1 MSAAPVPAGPPGAP
15 LLGHMVAFR
24 RDPLG
29 FLLRT
34 ARDYPGEVVRF
45 RQGLRD
51 VYLVKHPDLIKDVL
65 VTRQHDFSKSRA
77 LQWAK
82 LFLGEGL
89 LTSEGEFHTR
99 QRRLAQPAFH
109 RQRIGGYGA
118 DMVRRAVEARDRWA
132 AGDVLDLDVEMMRL
146 TLAIVSSSL
155 FGTDVGEAAREIR
168 EDLSTI
174 SSLFPRFSL
183 PLFGLVQKLPLP
195 SNARFDRA
203 VARLDGI
210 VHRLIAERRARGGDR
225 GDLLS
230 MLLLAQDE
238 EGDGGGMSD
247 RQLRDEV
254 VTLLLAG
261 HETTSNAL
269 TWTWYLLSQ
278 NPDVEARWREELR
291 TVLSG
296 RPPAFEDLPAL
307 KYTEMV
313 LAESMRIFP
322 PAWGIGR
329 RALRDVVLGGFPIPA
344 GSILA
349 LPPYVIHRDERFWPD
364 PLRFDPERFTAE
376 ARAARPRFAYFPF
389 GGGARSCIGE
399 SFAWMEGVL
408 LLAAIGQR
416 WRLRLAP
423 GHPVEPQA
431 LITLRPRYGMRMIVE
446 PAD

>member
-1 MSAAPVPAGPPGAP
+1 MSAAAVPAGPRGTP
-15 LLGHMVAFR
+15 LLGHLLAFR
-24 RDPLG
+24 KDPLG
-29 FLLRT
+29 FLVRM
-34 ARDYPGEVVRF
+34 ARDYPGEIVHF
-45 RQGLRD
+45 RQGPRD
-51 VYLVKHPDLIKDVL
+51 VFLVKHPDLVKDVL

-109 RQRIGGYGA
+109 RQRIGEYGA
-118 DMVRRAVEARDRWA
+118 DMVRRTVEARERWTE
-132 AGDVLDLDVEMMRL
+132 GEVIGLDVEMMRL
-146 TLAIVSSSL
+146 TLAVVSSSL
-155 FGTDVGEAAREIR
+155 FGKDVGASAGEIR
-168 EDLSTI
+168 EDLATI
-174 SSLFPRFSL
+174 ISLFPRFSL
-183 PLFGLVQKLPLP
+183 PFFGLIQKLPLP

-203 VARLDGI
+203 VTRLDGI
-210 VHRLIAERRARGGDR
+210 VHRLIAERRAGGGDR

-278 NPDVEARWREELR
+278 NPQAEARWREELR
-291 TVLSG
+291 SVLGG
-296 RPPAFEDLPAL
+296 RPPTFEDLPSL

-313 LAESMRIFP
+313 MAESMRLFP

-329 RALRDVVLGGFPIPA
+329 RALRDVELGGFRIPA
-344 GSILA
+344 GSVLV

-408 LLAAIGQR
+408 LLATVGQR
-416 WRLRLAP
+416 WRLRLLP
-423 GHPVEPQA
+423 GHLVEPQA
-431 LITLRPRYGMRMIVE
+431 LITLRPRYGMKMIVE
-446 PAD
+446 SAG

>member
-1 MSAAPVPAGPPGAP
+1 M
-15 LLGHMVAFR
+15 LAFR

-34 ARDYPGEVVRF
+34 ARDYPGDVVRF
-45 RQGLRD
+45 RQGPRD
-51 VYLVKHPDLIKDVL
+51 VYLVKHPDLVKDVL

-118 DMVRRAVEARDRWA
+118 DMVRRAVEARERWT

-146 TLAIVSSSL
+146 TLAIVSRSL
-155 FGTDVGEAAREIR
+155 FGTDVAVAAGEIR

-174 SSLFPRFSL
+174 ISLFPRFSL
-183 PLFGLVQKLPLP
+183 PLFGLIQKLPLP

-203 VARLDGI
+203 VGRLDGI
-210 VHRLIAERRARGGDR
+210 VHRLIAERRADGRDR

-238 EGDGGGMSD
+238 EGAGGGMSD

-278 NPDVEARWREELR
+278 NPGVEARWREEMR
-291 TVLSG
+291 TVLDG

-313 LAESMRIFP
+313 LAESMRLFP

-329 RALRDVVLGGFPIPA
+329 RALRDVTVGGFEIAA
-344 GSILA
+344 GAILA
-349 LPPYVIHRDERFWPD
+349 LSPYVVHRDERFWPD
-364 PLRFDPERFTAE
+364 PLRFDPERFAPE
-376 ARAARPRFAYFPF
+376 ARASRPRFAYFPF

-431 LITLRPRYGMRMIVE
+431 LITLRPRHGMRMTVE
-446 PAD
+446 PAA

>member
-1 MSAAPVPAGPPGAP
+1 MSAAALPAGPRGHP
-15 LLGHMVAFR
+15 LLGHLLAFR

-29 FLLRT
+29 FLVRT
-34 ARDYPGEVVRF
+34 ARDYSGEVVPF
-45 RQGLRD
+45 KQGPRR
-51 VYLVKHPDLIKDVL
+51 VFLVKHPDLVKDVL

-109 RQRIGGYGA
+109 RQRIGAYGA
-118 DMVRRAVEARDRWA
+118 DMVRRTVEARDRWTP
-132 AGDVLDLDVEMMRL
+132 GEVLDVDVEMMRL

-155 FGTDVGEAAREIR
+155 FGKDVAASAGEIR
-168 EDLSTI
+168 EDLATI
-174 SSLFPRFSL
+174 ISLFPRFSL
-183 PLFGLVQKLPLP
+183 PLFGLIQKLPLP

-203 VARLDGI
+203 VARLDRL
-210 VHRLIAERRARGGDR
+210 VHRLIAERRAGGGDS

-230 MLLLAQDE
+230 MLLHAQDE

-278 NPDVEARWREELR
+278 NEEAESRWREELR
-291 TVLSG
+291 SVLG
-296 RPPAFEDLPAL
+296 DRPPAFEDLPAL
-307 KYTEMV
+307 RYTEMV
-313 LAESMRIFP
+313 MAESMRLFP

-329 RALRDVVLGGFPIPA
+329 RALRDTSLGGFLIPK
-344 GSILA
+344 GSVLA

-376 ARAARPRFAYFPF
+376 ARAARPKFAYFPF
-389 GGGARSCIGE
+389 GGGARNCIGE

-408 LLAAIGQR
+408 LLATIGQR
-416 WRLRLAP
+416 WRLRLAA

-431 LITLRPRYGMRMIVE
+431 LITLRPRYGMKMVVE
-446 PAD
+446 AAG

>member
-1 MSAAPVPAGPPGAP
+1 M
-15 LLGHMVAFR
+15 LAFR

-45 RQGLRD
+45 RQGPRD

-118 DMVRRAVEARDRWA
+118 DMVRRAVEARERWT
-132 AGDVLDLDVEMMRL
+132 AGDVLDLDGEMMRL

-155 FGTDVGEAAREIR
+155 FGTDVAVAAGGIR

-174 SSLFPRFSL
+174 ISLFPRFSL
-183 PLFGLVQKLPLP
+183 PLFGLIQKLPLP

-203 VARLDGI
+203 VGRLDGI
-210 VHRLIAERRARGGDR
+210 VHRLIAERRADGGDR

-278 NPDVEARWREELR
+278 NPGVEARWREEMR
-291 TVLSG
+291 TVLDG
-296 RPPAFEDLPAL
+296 RPPASLDLPAL

-313 LAESMRIFP
+313 LAESMRLFP

-329 RALRDVVLGGFPIPA
+329 RALRDVTVGGFKVAA
-344 GSILA
+344 GAILA
-349 LPPYVIHRDERFWPD
+349 LSPYVVHRDERFWPD
-364 PLRFDPERFTAE
+364 PLRFDPERFTPE

-446 PAD
+446 PAA

>member
-1 MSAAPVPAGPPGAP
+1 MSAAPVPAGPKGAP
-15 LLGHMVAFR
+15 LLGHMLAFR

-34 ARDYPGEVVRF
+34 ARDYPGDVVRF
-45 RQGLRD
+45 RQGPRD
-51 VYLVKHPDLIKDVL
+51 VYLVKHPDLVKDVL

-118 DMVRRAVEARDRWA
+118 DMVRRAVEARERWT

-146 TLAIVSSSL
+146 TLAIVSRSL
-155 FGTDVGEAAREIR
+155 FGTDVAVAAGEIR

-174 SSLFPRFSL
+174 ISLFPRFSL
-183 PLFGLVQKLPLP
+183 PLFGLIQKLPLP

-203 VARLDGI
+203 VGRLDGI
-210 VHRLIAERRARGGDR
+210 VHRLIAERRADGRDR

-278 NPDVEARWREELR
+278 NPGVEARWREEMR
-291 TVLSG
+291 TVLDG

-313 LAESMRIFP
+313 LAESMRLFP

-329 RALRDVVLGGFPIPA
+329 RALRDVTVGGFEIAA
-344 GSILA
+344 GAILA
-349 LPPYVIHRDERFWPD
+349 LSPYVVHRDERFWPD
-364 PLRFDPERFTAE
+364 PLRFDPERFAPE

-389 GGGARSCIGE
+389 GAGARSCIGE
-399 SFAWMEGVL
+399 PFAWMEGIL
-408 LLAAIGQR
+408 LLATIGQR
-416 WRLRLAP
+416 FRLRLVP
-423 GHPVEPQA
+423 GHRVEPKA
-431 LITLRPRYGMRMIVE
+431 LMTLRPRYGMRMVAE
-446 PAD
+446 AAG